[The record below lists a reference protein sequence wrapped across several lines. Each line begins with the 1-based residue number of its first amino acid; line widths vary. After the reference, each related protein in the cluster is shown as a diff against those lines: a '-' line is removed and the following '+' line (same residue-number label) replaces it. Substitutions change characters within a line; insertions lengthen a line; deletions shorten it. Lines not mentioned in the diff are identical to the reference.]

1 MRWAVAVVVAI
12 GVGNWAGMV
21 EAKDRPIEQLPQ
33 DVWNLA
39 LVWTEPIKA
48 VVKQTRQFD
57 PISGLWFGLVDG
69 SVKSVERTAQF
80 ILPSDRDD
88 NALHPTYK
96 GEKAI
101 LRYSF

>member
-1 MRWAVAVVVAI
+1 MRSRITAVMVI
-12 GVGNWAGMV
+12 GIVCAAAAA
-21 EAKDRPIEQLPQ
+21 EAKDRPIEKLPG
-33 DVWNLA
+33 DMWSLA
-39 LVWTEPIKA
+39 TIWTHPIA
-48 VVKQTRQFD
+48 EVAKQTRQFD